1 MNRSLQIVLSIF
13 GWWVLVVLPGV
24 LTLAGAFG
32 DLDVDTEVSGAIVGV
47 WVLGFVAQLAM
58 LYVVAKAVGHTRQ
71 WWFLVGSLLP
81 WVVDWSTPVGLGWGL
96 LCIGAAGLVAAAM
109 IYLALR
115 NFNLDV
121 NGTVVTGT
129 VVKVLK
135 NYMNVVVN
143 NVYIRRRV
151 LFEIPGANGPYQ
163 ATLAM
168 LCEIGTSPGPGDKF
182 LLRVDPN
189 NPKHFEIDPSHFH
202 HDDD

>member
-1 MNRSLQIVLSIF
+1 MSRALQIVLSIF

-32 DLDVDTEVSGAIVGV
+32 ELTADTEIGGAVVGV
-47 WVLGFVAQLAM
+47 WVAGFVAQLAM

-81 WVVDWSTPVGLGWGL
+81 WVVDWSTPVGIGWGL
-96 LCIGAAGLVAAAM
+96 LWIGIAGLVAAAM
-109 IYLALR
+109 IFLALR
-115 NFNLDV
+115 NLNLDLY
-121 NGTVVTGT
+121 GTVVTGT
-129 VVKVLK
+129 VVKVLR
-135 NYMNVVVN
+135 NHMNVVIN

-151 LFEIPGANGPYQ
+151 LFEIPGPNGSYQ

-168 LCEIGTSPGPGDKF
+168 LCEIGTAPEKGDTF
-182 LLRVDPN
+182 QLRVDPK

-202 HDDD
+202 HDD

>member
-1 MNRSLQIVLSIF
+1 MSRALQIVLSIF

-24 LTLAGAFG
+24 LTLAGVFG
-32 DLDVDTEVSGAIVGV
+32 DLNADTEISGAIVGV

-81 WVVDWSTPVGLGWGL
+81 WVVDWSTPVGPGWGL

-135 NYMNVVVN
+135 NYMNVVIN

-151 LFEIPGANGPYQ
+151 LFEIPGPNGPYQ
-163 ATLAM
+163 AKLAM
-168 LCEIGTSPGPGDKF
+168 LCEIGTSPEAGDKF
-182 LLRVDPN
+182 QLRVDPK
-189 NPKHFEIDPSHFH
+189 NPKHFEIDPSHFRAS
-202 HDDD
+202 